1 MGVARTNDHPH
12 DPPPMIVPR
21 GTIEEIAADPALRA
35 YAAVLVLLNALTA
48 FWFID
53 GNFAALMGRED
64 AAICWPL
71 LPDCERFRVL
81 SPRQLDVVFRLYGL
95 AAVLVALTFLSRS
108 RTAVGLAGLLALT
121 VVKTCLLALDFRL
134 RRNQHYMAFAA
145 TGVFLFLPNKR
156 QALSVLLVLFYFWA
170 GTLKLNG
177 EWLSGRG
184 LYRPLWFFTGRGVVA
199 ACAYV
204 VIMELGMVWGLLA
217 RRAWLFWASFC
228 QVVLFHIMSW
238 SVVGYFYPLLMLG
251 LLTILPLLR
260 LWPHTRPSPDPLPP
274 KSVIAR
280 FAAWR
285 AGVPSSTWAVVLFFS
300 ALQLLPHLY
309 PGDSALTGE
318 GRLFAL
324 HMFDARVLCDA
335 KATLHLADGRAVS
348 VDLQG
353 GGGRTACDP
362 IVIAGAARNLCREKE
377 AGALSFVDLDVSLGS
392 RRVTDPVAHPV
403 IALSSFCALA
413 PRYHPFVHN
422 PWIEVQ

>member
-1 MGVARTNDHPH
+1 M
-12 DPPPMIVPR
+12 
-21 GTIEEIAADPALRA
+21 
-35 YAAVLVLLNALTA
+35 LVLLHALTA

-53 GNFAALMGRED
+53 GHFAALMAQGK

-81 SPRQLDVVFRLYGL
+81 SAGQLDVVFRLYGM
-95 AAVLVALTFLSRS
+95 AAVLLALTFLSRR
-108 RTAVGLAGLLALT
+108 RTAMGLAGLLALT
-121 VVKTCLLALDFRL
+121 VLKVCLLALDFRL
-134 RRNQHYMAFAA
+134 RRNQHYMALAA

-156 QALSVLLVLFYFWA
+156 QGMSVLLVLFYFWA

-177 EWLSGRG
+177 EWLSGHG
-184 LYRPLWFFTGRGVVA
+184 LYRPLWLFTGRGIVA

-204 VIMELGMVWGLLA
+204 VVLELGMVWGLLA
-217 RRAWLFWASFC
+217 QRAWLFYASFC
-228 QVVLFHIMSW
+228 QVVLFHLMSW
-238 SVVGYFYPLLMLG
+238 PVVGYFYPLLMLG
-251 LLTILPLLR
+251 LLTIFPFIR
-260 LWPHTRPSPDPLPP
+260 LWPTIREAHPGDLAP
-274 KSVIAR
+274 

-285 AGVPSSTWAVVLFFS
+285 ARVSPSTWVVVFFFS

-309 PGDSALTGE
+309 PGDTALTGE

-335 KATLHLADGRAVS
+335 KATLHLADGGVLS

-362 IVIAGAARNLCREKE
+362 IVIGGAARNLCREKQ

-392 RRVTDPVAHPV
+392 RRATDPVAHPV
-403 IALSSFCALA
+403 LAISGFCASP
-413 PRYHPFVHN
+413 PRYHPFIHN
-422 PWIEVQ
+422 PWIAVQ